1 MYSVE
6 ALKLYQP
13 GAFTSTYRLR
23 DAAYCESRHGHPY
36 LKFMLEDSTGSLPAY
51 IWDEHLYR
59 ELYLPNYVMIQVTA
73 ATRVF
78 DGQLRV
84 NVSNMVPTTEKAS
97 GEVLRLIP
105 QSLCPIP
112 RMLSDLEYVLR
123 QITIPALQNFVE
135 AVLADDGI
143 AFAFISVPASLR
155 HHHNYPGGLLYHSLD
170 SVQMLERHRDYSRNS
185 YELGIVAMLFHD
197 IGKIMTLTSM
207 MTRTSLGSCMDH
219 DKLTLEV
226 LSPYLRRMEQQWTQ
240 GAQELRYL
248 LTWKINKPVPRYDMA
263 DLVACCDRLSAGLDM
278 QRAKKKPYLSTS
290 PAHHTTDTNNVTVA
304 LSPKRYRNKRE
315 MV

>member
-13 GAFTSTYRLR
+13 GSFTGTYRLR
-23 DAAYCESRHGHPY
+23 DATYCESRHGQPY

-59 ELYLPNYVMIQVTA
+59 ELYLPNYVLIKVTA
-73 ATRVF
+73 TTRVF

-84 NVSNMVPTTEKAS
+84 NVSNMVPTTEKTS

-105 QSLCPIP
+105 QSLCPMP
-112 RMLSDLEYVLR
+112 GMLSDLEYVLR
-123 QITIPALQNFVE
+123 QITIPILQNFVE

-143 AFAFISVPASLR
+143 TFAFISVPASLR
-155 HHHNYPGGLLYHSLD
+155 HHHSYPGGLLYHSLD
-170 SVQMLERHRDYSRNS
+170 SIQMLERHRDFSRNS
-185 YELGIVAMLFHD
+185 YELAIVAMLFHD
-197 IGKIMTLTSM
+197 IGKIMTMTSM
-207 MTRTSLGSCMDH
+207 MTRTSLGSCIDH

-226 LSPYLRRMEQQWTQ
+226 LSPYLRRLEQQWAP

-248 LTWKINKPVPRYDMA
+248 LTWKINKPVPKYDMA
-263 DLVACCDRLSAGLDM
+263 DLVACCDRLSAGRDM
-278 QRAKKKPYLSTS
+278 LMAKKKPHLS
-290 PAHHTTDTNNVTVA
+290 PFPVHYPEDAGNVTVA
-304 LSPKRYRNKRE
+304 LSQERYRNKRE

>member
-13 GAFTSTYRLR
+13 GSFTGTYRLR
-23 DAAYCESRHGHPY
+23 DAAYSESRHGQPY
-36 LKFMLEDSTGSLPAY
+36 LKFMLEDNTGSLPAY

-59 ELYLPNYVMIQVTA
+59 ELYLPNYGLIHVTA
-73 ATRVF
+73 TTRVF

-84 NVSNMVPTTEKAS
+84 NVSNIVPTAVKSS
-97 GEVLRLIP
+97 GDVLRLIP

-112 RMLSDLEYVLR
+112 GMLSDLDYVLR
-123 QITIPALQNFVE
+123 QITIPVLKDFVE

-143 AFAFISVPASLR
+143 AFAFISAPASLR
-155 HHHNYPGGLLYHSLD
+155 HHHNYPGGLLHHSLD
-170 SVQMLERHRDYSRNS
+170 SIQMLERHREFPRDS

-197 IGKIMTLTSM
+197 IGKIMTMTSM
-207 MTRTSLGSCMDH
+207 MTRTSLGSCIDH

-240 GAQELRYL
+240 GVQELRYL
-248 LTWKINKPVPRYDMA
+248 LTWKINKPVPKYDMA

-278 QRAKKKPYLSTS
+278 QMA
-290 PAHHTTDTNNVTVA
+290 
-304 LSPKRYRNKRE
+304 NKAQY
-315 MV
+315 VSHAC